1 MISQLLII
9 LRVAQGRALSRS
21 MVNDTLHT
29 GGASTTA
36 LHFNTSRSNNNTYTS
51 ATINLSQQG
60 SMGEAKASMQQLGA
74 PVARGQTLEM
84 VDFGSKDE
92 SNSAHDAV

>member
-1 MISQLLII
+1 
-9 LRVAQGRALSRS
+9 

-36 LHFNTSRSNNNTYTS
+36 LHFTTSRSNNNTYTS

-74 PVARGQTLEM
+74 PVARGQNLEM

-92 SNSAHDAV
+92 SNSAHDVV